1 MLSEIFALYGMMETQ
16 HQAAIAIG
24 EVHPD
29 ILHAAAIARASYEAG
44 LGALRTG
51 NTFGDVVDAMEQPLL
66 AAGCWHVHPLIH
78 SLNPYGPVGFGTA
91 PGIES
96 PRSRPLCAAQA
107 FAYRGR
113 ELPLQAGMCFAFEPS
128 CAFGRHMANLGG
140 TVLVGETGGVALNEN
155 STRLMFAGGSH
166 R

>member
-1 MLSEIFALYGMMETQ
+1 MMETQ

-96 PRSRPLCAAQA
+96 LPEAARYAQL
-107 FAYRGR
+107 RRLPTVGR

>member
-96 PRSRPLCAAQA
+96 LPKPPAMRSSGVCLPWGVNCRCKQACASLLNPAVLSAGIWPTSAVRYWSVKQA
-107 FAYRGR
+107 AW
-113 ELPLQAGMCFAFEPS
+113 
-128 CAFGRHMANLGG
+128 H
-140 TVLVGETGGVALNEN
+140 
-155 STRLMFAGGSH
+155 
-166 R
+166 